1 MPTSKTPMHR
11 AKSLSDA
18 VRESPVLAR
27 LGMLATQSNL
37 HLGTVKHLLPKGLAR
52 EVKAGAL
59 DEESWCLMVT
69 NPASA
74 SKLRQ
79 LAPDI
84 ERHLLAAQKIDI
96 KVRIKIF
103 KA

>member
-1 MPTSKTPMHR
+1 MPTLKTPIPR

-18 VRESPVLAR
+18 VSESPVLAR
-27 LGMLATQSNL
+27 LGMLVTRSNL
-37 HLGTVKHLLPKGLAR
+37 YLNAVKHLLPKGMAR

-59 DEESWCLMVT
+59 DEDSWCLMVT

-79 LAPDI
+79 LTPDI
-84 ERHLLAAQKIDI
+84 ERHLQTAQMIDI
-96 KVRIKIF
+96 KVRIKVF
-103 KA
+103 KD